1 MTFLKKCAILI
12 ALNSWAVAPIFS
24 QATGSDSAPAQTT
37 PPPAAATPPAA
48 PTWSIGLIDFS
59 GTIDGYANY
68 NTNSPQTASG
78 SPGNNTYRNFD
89 VKADQFALN
98 LAKVTLNHDPD
109 PVGFHFDFGFG
120 EALDTI
126 HSASDPKAFQYIEQA
141 FLSLKPAK
149 AKGFEADFGMFVT
162 SAGAEVIESKDNWN
176 YSRSFLFAW
185 AIPYYHFGVRTSIPL
200 SKTFTGG
207 FQLVNGWNDIED
219 NNSGKT
225 IGVTGVWTKPKFT
238 WSGNYYTGPENT
250 GTNKGFR
257 NLIDTTVLL
266 TPPGKVNA
274 YINYDYGVNKNY
286 NVAGFADGSS
296 AHWQGVAG
304 AVHIQADSKIAFT
317 PRAEIFDD
325 NKGFSTG
332 VAQTLK
338 EFTFTGEYKL
348 AEGLLFRGEY
358 RGDFSDQPS
367 FLKKISGAEK
377 NQHTLEFAFIG
388 FFGPKR

>member
-1 MTFLKKCAILI
+1 MTFLKRCAALI
-12 ALNSWAVAPIFS
+12 ALSSWAIAPAFS
-24 QATGSDSAPAQTT
+24 QATSTDTAPAQTT
-37 PPPAAATPPAA
+37 PPPAAAAPPAA
-48 PTWSIGLIDFS
+48 PTWSIGPIDFS
-59 GTIDGYANY
+59 GTVDGYVNY
-68 NTNSPQTASG
+68 NVNQPQTASG

-109 PVGFHFDFGFG
+109 PVGVHFDFGFG

-126 HSASDPKAFQYIEQA
+126 HSAADPKAFQYIEQA
-141 FLSLKPAK
+141 FISLKPPK
-149 AKGFEADFGMFVT
+149 AKGLEADFGMFVT

-176 YSRSFLFAW
+176 YSRSLLFAW
-185 AIPYYHFGVRTSIPL
+185 AIPYYHFGLRTSIPL
-200 SKTFTGG
+200 SKTVTGG
-207 FQLVNGWNDIED
+207 VQVVNGWNDIED

-238 WSGNYYTGPENT
+238 LSGNYYTGPENT

-257 NLIDTTVLL
+257 NLIDATLLL
-266 TPPGKVNA
+266 TPPGKINA
-274 YINYDYGVNKNY
+274 YLNYDYGQNKNY
-286 NVAGFADGSS
+286 NVTGFADGSS

-304 AVHIQADSKIAFT
+304 AVHIQANSKIAIT

-325 NKGFSTG
+325 NRGFSTG

-338 EFTFTGEYKL
+338 EFTFTGEYKML
-348 AEGLLFRGEY
+348 EGVLFRAEY

-367 FLKKISGAEK
+367 FLKKISGTEK
-377 NQHTLEFAFIG
+377 SQHTLEFAFVG